1 MLGTIERLV
10 EDRGFGF
17 VRPNGYAKTIFFH
30 VRDARALSW
39 DARLLNQRV
48 EFEVAEDKQG
58 REVALNVRPAT

>member
-1 MLGTIERLV
+1 M
-10 EDRGFGF
+10 
-17 VRPNGYAKTIFFH
+17 RPNGYAKTIFFH